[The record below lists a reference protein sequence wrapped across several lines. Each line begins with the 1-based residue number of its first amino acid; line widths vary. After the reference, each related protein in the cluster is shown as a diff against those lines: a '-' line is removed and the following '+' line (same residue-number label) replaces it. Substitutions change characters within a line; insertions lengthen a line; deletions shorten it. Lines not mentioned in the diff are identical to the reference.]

1 METTI
6 GIIFKISVV
15 LFSAIIHEI
24 AHGAIALRLG
34 DATAKMAGRLTLN
47 PLRHLDPF
55 GSVILPGVMAFLGY
69 PPFGWAKPVPYNPYN
84 FKDSRKG
91 SLAVGLAGPLTNLS
105 IAAIFAVIIRV
116 MVATGNAGYGGGA
129 VVVLFFTIMLINLIL
144 GWFNLVPIPPLD
156 GSKVLFYFFPRLE
169 PLMMRYGPFVFI
181 FLVFLIAPT
190 LIEPLIGLSLNITMD
205 PETIKAIAPFLDKF
219 RYFFA

>member
-1 METTI
+1 MEVTI
-6 GIIFKISVV
+6 GVIFKIAVV
-15 LFSAIIHEI
+15 IFSAVIHEV

-34 DATAKMAGRLTLN
+34 DATAKLAGRLTLN

-55 GSVILPGVMAFLGY
+55 GSVILPGVMALLGY
-69 PPFGWAKPVPYNPYN
+69 PPFGWARPVPYNPYN
-84 FKDSRKG
+84 FKDARKG

-105 IAAIFAVIIRV
+105 LAAVFAILIRV

-156 GSKVLFYFFPRLE
+156 GSKVLFYFFPRME
-169 PLMMRYGPFVFI
+169 ATMMRFGPFIFI
-181 FLVFLIAPT
+181 FLVFLIAPII
-190 LIEPLIGLSLNITMD
+190 IEPLLALSLGLTMD
-205 PETIKAIAPFLDKF
+205 AETINAIAPYLEQF